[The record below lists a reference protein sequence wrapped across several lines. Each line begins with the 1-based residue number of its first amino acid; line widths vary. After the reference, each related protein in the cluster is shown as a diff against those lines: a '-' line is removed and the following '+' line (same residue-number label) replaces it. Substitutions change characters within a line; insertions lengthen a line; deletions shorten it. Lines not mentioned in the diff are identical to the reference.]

1 MSQASCTSPFLHQ
14 PVPRGC
20 ADHPHTRH
28 MQISRLTA
36 LLEASK
42 LHAAL
47 SNEQVRHW
55 QWLSCRRCPSA
66 SQSFPVLALSLALL
80 TVTPAH
86 ASGRLSI
93 VGAACMWGLWA
104 LRGMGGGL
112 WALRGGGGGG
122 CGHCAAWGGGCGH
135 CAAWGGGLWALR
147 GMGGGVVGTARHVRV
162 VGTARHGGV
171 VGTARQGGGVG
182 TARHGGGGLWA
193 LPCSVLPPVGDIVA
207 VLPALLLTLLCRA
220 VLSSSWQTCCRV
232 KEI

>member
-1 MSQASCTSPFLHQ
+1 
-14 PVPRGC
+14 
-20 ADHPHTRH
+20 

-104 LRGMGGGL
+104 L
-112 WALRGGGGGG
+112 
-122 CGHCAAWGGGCGH
+122 
-135 CAAWGGGLWALR
+135 
-147 GMGGGVVGTARHVRV
+147 
-162 VGTARHGGV
+162 
-171 VGTARQGGGVG
+171 
-182 TARHGGGGLWA
+182 
-193 LPCSVLPPVGDIVA
+193 PCSVLPPVGDIVA